1 MSIDKAFLRTAC
13 NLTLYDV
20 QKNTEFK
27 GGGWPYFQISLTFL
41 KLRFC
46 NLGYGA
52 AFRNITIPLVTHAD

>member
-1 MSIDKAFLRTAC
+1 MSNDKAFLRTVC
-13 NLTLYDV
+13 NLTLYDT

-27 GGGWPYFQISLTFL
+27 GGRSPYFRITLTFL

-46 NLGYGA
+46 DLGYGA